1 MSYDKYRYERE
12 KTIKKERRAERAVG
26 AKRVQVSARAAHL
39 EGSSQEL
46 GRRGRTLQLR
56 YYRERREAIDRNI
69 RELFA
74 AKSLFSS
81 ERGEL

>member
-1 MSYDKYRYERE
+1 
-12 KTIKKERRAERAVG
+12 
-26 AKRVQVSARAAHL
+26 
-39 EGSSQEL
+39 QEL
-46 GRRGRTLQLR
+46 GRRGRTLRLR

-81 ERGEL
+81 ERGEP